1 LGEGRKVTKNA
12 WISGVFLGIAMVCS
26 ATLTAQAKT
35 SDEAAIKALEARLM
49 AAVTARD
56 VDKIMQCYDP
66 GEALFV
72 FDVIPPREYVGAS
85 AYRKDWEG
93 FLGGFKGPIKM
104 ELTDL
109 DVVTD
114 GKLAFGHNVQHMVA
128 TDKDGKPVDIV
139 FRVTDGYRKVH
150 GKWLIAEEHVS
161 VPVDLSTGK
170 ADLQSKPGTP

>member
-12 WISGVFLGIAMVCS
+12 WIIGVFLGIAMVCS
-26 ATLTAQAKT
+26 AALTAQAKT
-35 SDEAAIKALEARLM
+35 SDVAAIKALEARLM

-56 VDKIMQCYDP
+56 VDQIMQCYDP

-139 FRVTDGYRKVH
+139 FQVTDGYRKVH

-170 ADLQSKPGTP
+170 ADLKSKPGTS

>member
-1 LGEGRKVTKNA
+1 MKRNVWIAVGCLSVTA
-12 WISGVFLGIAMVCS
+12 ICA
-26 ATLTAQAKT
+26 AALTVQAKT
-35 SDEAAIKALEARLM
+35 SDEAAIKALEARLV
-49 AAVTARD
+49 AAATARD

-93 FLGGFKGPIKM
+93 FLGGFKGPIKI

-114 GKLAFGHNVQHMVA
+114 GKLAFGHNVQHMIA
-128 TDKDGKPVDIV
+128 TDKDGKTVDIV
-139 FRVTDGYRKVH
+139 FRFTDGYRKVH
-150 GKWLIAEEHVS
+150 GKWLIAQEHVS

-170 ADLQSKPGTP
+170 PDFQSKPGTP